1 MMPALHR
8 TENTMASAFSRTDP
22 GLGMLSFLVVCYA
35 ALLPYQFPVGTAIN
49 FAPADCCVLL
59 VLLLAPGQLK
69 YRKPAWTIWH
79 LGLVLTFVAGS
90 FLSALRT
97 GELSRYDLLNK
108 DLGLLLLLLGYAAVT
123 SVVTDWADL
132 RRILRVFTLS
142 VVFQNVLAVGA
153 FLAGYLFGIATPFTA
168 YGGSRLSGMLIDPN
182 AYGGLLVVTL
192 VICEGA
198 SWGLA
203 PLFRG
208 LPLFLCR
215 MTLGLGILFTFSRS
229 AWVGLG
235 LALVLLCMVRSIVAL
250 RLLLAALIG
259 GPCLFLLLGQRF
271 LPFFEQMASRPDQVQ
286 DRFTLIHDAM
296 EAFVQHPFLG
306 GGLGSF
312 RIAVGTVMHNS
323 ALWFL
328 ADFGLVGLAVFCG
341 FLGWFFIKAWNAYR
355 LAPDEEKPVAL
366 ALLLAHTAMVGLAV
380 GIEAFYQRQ
389 WWLMLALIAASSSL
403 VRCPARYFQRESSG
417 AFTAGESTI

>member
-1 MMPALHR
+1 MMPALR
-8 TENTMASAFSRTDP
+8 STENTETLPLVRPDQ

-35 ALLPYQFPVGTAIN
+35 ALLPYQFSIGTLLN
-49 FAPADCCVLL
+49 FAPADCCLL
-59 VLLLAPGQLK
+59 LALLLAPGQLK

-90 FLSALRT
+90 FLSVLRT
-97 GELSRYDLLNK
+97 GELSRYELLNK
-108 DLGLLLLLLGYAAVT
+108 DFGLLLLLLGYAAVT
-123 SVVTDWADL
+123 SVVTDWGDL
-132 RRILRVFTLS
+132 RHILRVFTLS
-142 VVFQNVLAVGA
+142 VVFQNVLAVAA

-168 YGGSRLSGMLIDPN
+168 YEGLRLSGMLLDPN

-198 SWGLA
+198 SWGPA

-208 LPLFLCR
+208 FPLFLCR
-215 MTLGLGILFTFSRS
+215 LTLGLGILFTFSRS

-250 RLLLAALIG
+250 RLLMAALIG
-259 GPCLFLLLGQRF
+259 GPFLLLLLGHRF
-271 LPFFEQMASRPDQVQ
+271 LPFFEQMASRPEQVQ

-296 EAFVQHPFLG
+296 EAFAQHPFLG

-341 FLGWFFIKAWNAYR
+341 FLGWFFVKAWNAYR
-355 LAPDEEKPVAL
+355 LAPDEEKPLAL

-389 WWLMLALIAASSSL
+389 WWLVLGLIAASSGL
-403 VRCPARYFQRESSG
+403 VRRPARYLHPEHSG

>member
-1 MMPALHR
+1 MMPALR
-8 TENTMASAFSRTDP
+8 STENTMASPLAGTDQ
-22 GLGMLSFLVVCYA
+22 GLGILSFLVVSYA
-35 ALLPYQFPVGTAIN
+35 ALLPYQFAVGTLMN
-49 FAPADCCVLL
+49 FAPADCCLL
-59 VLLLAPGQLK
+59 LALLLAPGQLK
-69 YRKPAWTIWH
+69 YRNPAWSIWH

-97 GELSRYDLLNK
+97 GELSRYELLNK

-123 SVVTDWADL
+123 SVVTDWGDL
-132 RRILRVFTLS
+132 RRILRVFTLG
-142 VVFQNVLAVGA
+142 VVFQNVFAVGA

-168 YGGSRLSGMLIDPN
+168 YGGLRLSGMLLDPN

-198 SWGLA
+198 SWGPA

-208 LPLFLCR
+208 LPLFGCR
-215 MTLGLGILFTFSRS
+215 VTLGLGILFTFSRS

-235 LALVLLCMVRSIVAL
+235 LALVLLCMVRSVVAL
-250 RLLLAALIG
+250 RLLLAVLIG
-259 GPCLFLLLGQRF
+259 GPFLFLLLGQRF
-271 LPFFEQMASRPDQVQ
+271 LPFFEQMASRPEQVQ

-296 EAFVQHPFLG
+296 EAFGQHPFLG

-355 LAPDEEKPVAL
+355 LAPDDEKPLAL

-389 WWLMLALIAASSSL
+389 WWLVLALIAASSGL
-403 VRCPARYFQRESSG
+403 VRCPARYVQPEDPG
-417 AFTAGESTI
+417 ALEASESTI